1 MTAKDASALA
11 VELDETVGTDRAAP
25 GEVADGNTDD
35 AGPGLGQKITSIAG
49 GLANLFTVGG
59 DFGSDGPGAL
69 SDGELSFLGFGGGDL
84 ATNLEATDGGAIV
97 LHLDSPTLIQGKD
110 GDGDVVFT
118 IEIVE
123 VNPGEFQLQTTLFE
137 ALVHG
142 DNSKFD
148 ESVQLLLEEG
158 TVQLQY
164 QVTRTDG
171 DNDPITK
178 SATVDLISDE
188 SSYFTFDDD
197 GPSLTVNPSTQGT
210 GGLAVELDET
220 VGTDRYAP
228 GEAAD
233 GGNTDD
239 AGPGLGQKT
248 SAVPGGLKALFLVGG
263 DFGSDGA
270 GTLTDGLSFVG
281 IPVGGLPTNLEA
293 TDGGAITL
301 FANGDTL
308 IEGKDTDGDIVF
320 TIAIVDAGGGVLQ
333 LQTTLFEALV
343 HGDNSKFDETVELL
357 VTQGLVQLEY
367 EVTRTDD
374 DGDPI
379 TNSATIDLVSN
390 EGSYFTFDD
399 DGPSLTVNPST
410 QGTGGLAVELDE
422 TVGTDRAASGEVAD
436 GNTDD
441 AGPGLGQKT
450 STVPGRPEG
459 VVPGRG

>member
-1 MTAKDASALA
+1 
-11 VELDETVGTDRAAP
+11 
-25 GEVADGNTDD
+25 
-35 AGPGLGQKITSIAG
+35 
-49 GLANLFTVGG
+49 
-59 DFGSDGPGAL
+59 
-69 SDGELSFLGFGGGDL
+69 
-84 ATNLEATDGGAIV
+84 
-97 LHLDSPTLIQGKD
+97 
-110 GDGDVVFT
+110 
-118 IEIVE
+118 
-123 VNPGEFQLQTTLFE
+123 
-137 ALVHG
+137 
-142 DNSKFD
+142 
-148 ESVQLLLEEG
+148 
-158 TVQLQY
+158 
-164 QVTRTDG
+164 

-233 GGNTDD
+233 GGNADD

-379 TNSATIDLVSN
+379 TDSATIDLVSN

-450 STVPGRPEG
+450 STVPGGLKALFLVGGDFGSDGPGTLTDKLSFGGFGGGDLDTNLEATDG
-459 VVPGRG
+459 GAIVLYLDSPTLIQGKDGDGDVVFTIEIVEVNP